1 MKNNIIYTQVSEWLW
16 HNIGWKIRDVYRSI
30 KNVIKWL
37 PVIWKDRDWD
47 DWYIFE
53 ILKTKLKHQAKY
65 IGDRDRHTNAKYNS
79 ERMMLC
85 VRLIEKIQDEFYSM
99 EYMDYHVSNY
109 HWDDIEDEPDCKRL
123 RIEEISNNFNDYFLK
138 YPLEYKR
145 VINNPDKQM
154 FRFESIDD
162 VQRIA
167 MNISRNRQIRAKK
180 ILFTLLE
187 RHIECWW
194 D

>member
-1 MKNNIIYTQVSEWLW
+1 MALEIQEWLW
-16 HNIGWKIRDVYRSI
+16 NNIGWKIRDVYCSI
-30 KNVIKWL
+30 KNVIRWL

-47 DWYIFE
+47 DHFIFE

-99 EYMDYHVSNY
+99 EYMDYHESNY
-109 HWDDIEDEPDCKRL
+109 NWLDIEEMPDCKQL
-123 RIEEISNNFNDYFLK
+123 EIIEKSENYDDYFAQHKAVVRKVLANK
-138 YPLEYKR
+138 NHQVFKLDKDNYK
-145 VINNPDKQM
+145 
-154 FRFESIDD
+154 
-162 VQRIA
+162 QRLA
-167 MNISRNRQIRAKK
+167 MNVGRYNEIRAQD
-180 ILFTLLE
+180 ILFKLLN
-187 RHIECWW
+187 RDIRGWW